1 MELETLDLL
10 FSKYYLY
17 KNYIVKSKR
26 DLSKNDVI
34 YFVLK
39 YEREN
44 KNTSVIDKI
53 NKLKNKRQHIKNKK
67 DKRIYNIKLDE
78 EEIKDDDFDF

>member
-53 NKLKNKRQHIKNKK
+53 NKLKNRRQHIKNKK